1 MLSANENRR
10 EISRA
15 SRLPART
22 GDFSYRNTVNRSTDL
37 SAEASAKEETPL
49 PSPFSPPSSLR
60 RGYDRQ
66 AGPATGSFNGLQ
78 PKSKFLAILTKSG
91 WQSFSSAW
99 ARSDT
104 TSTERHSR

>member
-49 PSPFSPPSSLR
+49 PSPFSPQPLFPR
-60 RGYDRQ
+60 PPVYAEATTGRPVRP
-66 AGPATGSFNGLQ
+66 PALSTAFS
-78 PKSKFLAILTKSG
+78 PKANS
-91 WQSFSSAW
+91 
-99 ARSDT
+99 
-104 TSTERHSR
+104 